1 MNSAPLDKDWLLNLV
16 SGKSMGAS
24 APAVLAPIVRK
35 WKIREGKKMIERNK
49 EEKKEIKCFLADW
62 GPLMNWIGL
71 IELTILFHL
80 APSRILSNK
89 CFLSHDFSKDF

>member
-1 MNSAPLDKDWLLNLV
+1 
-16 SGKSMGAS
+16 
-24 APAVLAPIVRK
+24 
-35 WKIREGKKMIERNK
+35 MIERNK